1 MSRPGF
7 INTFDCGE
15 SKASGARA
23 KFFWGAG
30 GRGEGVPS
38 IDAMP
43 FPKST
48 SETRS
53 IGIRCVVLG
62 VAILLLAGATW
73 AQQKPE
79 DIPDAPSATRP
90 VPPPV
95 LPGAKPPASQTP
107 PDTPAKDEPTAQPQ
121 PKDEPATEN
130 EPPHSPA
137 AEPDQKTSAP
147 PMPPVTTVPEGSVA
161 PDSESAR
168 DDLFKLPPVQVN
180 LVLVPVTVKDS
191 EGRLVSGLLPKD
203 FTVLEN
209 GQKQTLKFF
218 TSDPF
223 PLSAAVIFDLGMPDA
238 GVRKIQETLPALQG
252 AFSQFDEV
260 AIYTYSS
267 TVSRVSDFTTVGQ
280 QLTAVLNRLKTYTG
294 TNNGTPVTG
303 GPLGPQGPIVNG
315 RPIDSQV
322 QPVITPP
329 KQAHVINDA
338 ILMAARDLSK
348 RDRTRR
354 KIIFVISDGREFG
367 STASYADT
375 LKVLL
380 TQNLILYAVG
390 VEGAAIPGYGK
401 LQKIHIPKLDVPG
414 VGSVNFGY
422 GNILPKYVS
431 ATGGG
436 TVYAENAK
444 ADIERA
450 YARAIGDAR
459 NQYTLAYSAKPGGR
473 GYREIEVRVRRL
485 DVKVYAKAG
494 YYPLPTGK

>member
-1 MSRPGF
+1 MV
-7 INTFDCGE
+7 
-15 SKASGARA
+15 K
-23 KFFWGAG
+23 K
-30 GRGEGVPS
+30 
-38 IDAMP
+38 
-43 FPKST
+43 T
-48 SETRS
+48 SV
-53 IGIRCVVLG
+53 VVLG
-62 VAILLLAGATW
+62 ALILLLAGAGW
-73 AQQKPE
+73 AQQKTE
-79 DIPDAPSATRP
+79 EIPDAPSASRP
-90 VPPPV
+90 VPPPT
-95 LPGAKPPASQTP
+95 LPGGNPPAGQDAR
-107 PDTPAKDEPTAQPQ
+107 PDSSSADDSRPQ
-121 PKDEPATEN
+121 PKEAPPITN
-130 EPPHSPA
+130 EPPRSV
-137 AEPDQKTSAP
+137 PDEAGAKTAPP
-147 PMPPVTTVPEGSVA
+147 PMPPVKTVPEKIVLA
-161 PDSESAR
+161 DPDSENAR
-168 DDLFKLPPVQVN
+168 EDLYKLPPVTVSY
-180 LVLVPVTVKDS
+180 VVVPVTVKDND
-191 EGRLVSGLLPKD
+191 GRLVSGLLPKD

-223 PLSAAVIFDLGMPDA
+223 PLSAAVIFDLGMPDS
-238 GVRKIQETLPALQG
+238 GVRKIQQTLPALQG
-252 AFSQFDEV
+252 AFSQFDEI

-280 QLTAVLNRLKTYTG
+280 QLTAVLNQMKTYTG
-294 TNNGTPVTG
+294 RNDGAPVTG
-303 GPLGPQGPIVNG
+303 GPLGPQGPTING
-315 RPIDSQV
+315 HPVDSQV

-354 KIIFVISDGREFG
+354 KIIFVISDGREIG
-367 STASYADT
+367 SDASYADT

-380 TQNLILYAVG
+380 TQNVILYAVG

-414 VGSVNFGY
+414 VASFNFGY

-459 NQYTLAYSAKPGGR
+459 NQYTLAYSAKPGAG
-473 GYREIEVRVRRL
+473 GYREIEVRVRRP
-485 DVKVYAKAG
+485 DVRVYSKAG
-494 YYPLPTGK
+494 YYPLPTPK